1 MKGGFVVAI
10 GGAAIVV
17 AGLAGCSSNKSSE
30 ATQTAASGT
39 GKAKVTVD
47 GKDQNIQGTIACV
60 TQGDTVNIAIGD
72 TAAGSTTG
80 ISAQVTTG
88 DSPTVKNVALGTVD
102 GIALAYTPGTGQG
115 NAEAKKDG
123 KTYTISGNAVGADM
137 SNPMA
142 GMQTKPFQIEVTCP

>member
-1 MKGGFVVAI
+1 MKRGFVVVI

-17 AGLAGCSSNKSSE
+17 AGLAGCSNNKSSE

-39 GKAKVTVD
+39 GKAKVTID
-47 GKDQNIQGTIACV
+47 GKDQTVQGSIGCV

-72 TAAGSTTG
+72 QAGG
-80 ISAQVTTG
+80 LGAVVTTG
-88 DSPTVKNVALGTVD
+88 DSPKVKSVALGTFN
-102 GIALAYTPGTGQG
+102 GQMLAFQDGTGQG

-123 KTYTISGNAVGADM
+123 KTYKINGNAISGVDM

-142 GMQTKPFQIEVTCP
+142 GPQTKPFEIEVTCP